1 MLFVPFIRSH
11 DEEGYHLVRLCDVL
25 LVRVPRWADDRK
37 ADHDTDVQCFGGAL
51 EDGVSPG
58 HYSWQQTNQTNI
70 RLIFDLIWS
79 FLAVRSYLI
88 CLIWSLF
95 AVFRNI

>member
-1 MLFVPFIRSH
+1 MLPTYDVTAVALAL
-11 DEEGYHLVRLCDVL
+11 LVADVL
-25 LVRVPRWADDRK
+25 AGIIWVCARRYRGCVDRE
-37 ADHDTDVQCFGGAL
+37 HSG
-51 EDGVSPG
+51 
-58 HYSWQQTNQTNI
+58 QQTNQTNI

-95 AVFRNI
+95 AVFRNV